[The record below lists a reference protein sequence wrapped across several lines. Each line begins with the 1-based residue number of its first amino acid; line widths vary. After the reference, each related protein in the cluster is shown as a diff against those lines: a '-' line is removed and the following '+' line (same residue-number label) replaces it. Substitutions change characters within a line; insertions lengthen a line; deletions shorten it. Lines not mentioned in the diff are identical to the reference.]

1 MNQDNKETVTFEELT
16 VSNMYEI
23 EAMINVLIR
32 KNIITKDEIIQEI
45 RKAQKDIFKYIDVC
59 LQPSKA
65 SSVLGYKTPIEYGEL
80 TNVA

>member
-45 RKAQKDIFKYIDVC
+45 RKAQKDHLERQGRIG
-59 LQPSKA
+59 KA
-65 SSVLGYKTPIEYGEL
+65 
-80 TNVA
+80 